1 MMESAWMLL
10 DERTVSRKTPL
21 DGRLEISA
29 AAADRLAA
37 LGDEFGLVS
46 VGRAGRGRLRALACS
61 CAKGAGSGHVHHFVE
76 SPLLAA
82 LAPGAEVRVVLDERE
97 PAVHIELAGR
107 AAGT

>member
-1 MMESAWMLL
+1 MLL

-37 LGDEFGLVS
+37 LGAEFALVS
-46 VGRAGRGRLRALACS
+46 AGRVGRGRLRALACD
-61 CAKGAGSGHVHHFVE
+61 CAKGAGGGHVHHFVE

-82 LAPGAEVRVVLDERE
+82 LTPGAAVRVELDEQRPAVRIE
-97 PAVHIELAGR
+97 PAEAPNSL
-107 AAGT
+107 